1 MGAIYMNIY
10 EENGYASRGEYLDA
24 MAADYGLEKS
34 DVRLL
39 ADLLG
44 PNEDFDGLISGLEEM
59 QDMKAQ
65 YQEEHPKRKSQSKKP
80 RSRHSYER

>member
-1 MGAIYMNIY
+1 MNIY

-24 MAADYGLEKS
+24 MAEDYGLEMS

-44 PNEDFDGLISGLEEM
+44 PNEDFDGLISGLEKM
-59 QDMKAQ
+59 QDMKAR
-65 YQEEHPKRKSQSKKP
+65 YQEEHPHHKNPGKKP
-80 RSRHSYER
+80 KPRHGYER

>member
-1 MGAIYMNIY
+1 MNIY

-24 MAADYGLEKS
+24 MAEDYGLEKS

-44 PNEDFDGLISGLEEM
+44 PNEDFDGLLSGLEEM
-59 QDMKAQ
+59 QDMKTR
-65 YQEEHPKRKSQSKKP
+65 YQEEHPRHKNLGKKP
-80 RSRHSYER
+80 KSRHGYER

>member
-1 MGAIYMNIY
+1 MNIY

-24 MAADYGLEKS
+24 MAEDYGLEKS

-44 PNEDFDGLISGLEEM
+44 PNEDFDGLLSGLEEM
-59 QDMKAQ
+59 QDMKARH
-65 YQEEHPKRKSQSKKP
+65 QEEHPRHKDPGKKP
-80 RSRHSYER
+80 KSRHGYER

>member
-1 MGAIYMNIY
+1 MNIY

-24 MAADYGLEKS
+24 MAEDYGLEKS

-44 PNEDFDGLISGLEEM
+44 PSEDFDGDLWPGGNAGYEGPVSGRTP
-59 QDMKAQ
+59 AP
-65 YQEEHPKRKSQSKKP
+65 QESRKKDQVP
-80 RSRHSYER
+80 ARL

>member
-1 MGAIYMNIY
+1 MNIY

-24 MAADYGLEKS
+24 MAEDYGLEKS

-44 PNEDFDGLISGLEEM
+44 PSEDFDGLISGLEEM
-59 QDMKAQ
+59 QDIRKNTRATRV
-65 YQEEHPKRKSQSKKP
+65 QEKRPSP
-80 RSRHSYER
+80 GTAMNGNI

>member
-1 MGAIYMNIY
+1 MNIY

-24 MAADYGLEKS
+24 MAEDYGLEKS

-59 QDMKAQ
+59 QDMKAR
-65 YQEEHPKRKSQSKKP
+65 YQEEHPLHKNPGKKP
-80 RSRHSYER
+80 KSRYGYER

>member
-1 MGAIYMNIY
+1 MNIY

-24 MAADYGLEKS
+24 MAEDYGLEKS

-44 PNEDFDGLISGLEEM
+44 PSEDFDGLISGLEEM
-59 QDMKAQ
+59 QDM
-65 YQEEHPKRKSQSKKP
+65 
-80 RSRHSYER
+80 

>member
-1 MGAIYMNIY
+1 MNIY

-24 MAADYGLEKS
+24 MAEDYGLEKS

-44 PNEDFDGLISGLEEM
+44 PSEDFDGLISGLEEM
-59 QDMKAQ
+59 QDMKARH
-65 YQEEHPKRKSQSKKP
+65 QEEHPRHTSPGKKTK
-80 RSRHSYER
+80 SRHGYER

>member
-1 MGAIYMNIY
+1 MTLYA
-10 EENGYASRGEYLDA
+10 ETGYASRGEYLDA
-24 MAADYGLEKS
+24 MAEHYGLEKS

-59 QDMKAQ
+59 QDMKAR
-65 YQEEHPKRKSQSKKP
+65 YQEEHPRHKNPGKKP
-80 RSRHSYER
+80 KSRHGYER

>member
-1 MGAIYMNIY
+1 MNIY

-24 MAADYGLEKS
+24 MAEDYGLEKS

-44 PNEDFDGLISGLEEM
+44 PSEDFDGLISGLEEM
-59 QDMKAQ
+59 QDMK
-65 YQEEHPKRKSQSKKP
+65 EEHPRHKSPGKKTK
-80 RSRHSYER
+80 SRHGYER

>member
-1 MGAIYMNIY
+1 MNIY

-24 MAADYGLEKS
+24 MAEDYGLEKS

-59 QDMKAQ
+59 QDMKAR

>member
-1 MGAIYMNIY
+1 MNIY

-24 MAADYGLEKS
+24 MAEDYGLEKS

-44 PNEDFDGLISGLEEM
+44 RTDLWPGGNAGYEGPVSGRTP
-59 QDMKAQ
+59 AP
-65 YQEEHPKRKSQSKKP
+65 QESRKKDQVP
-80 RSRHSYER
+80 ARL